1 MCGGRWPGEWGL
13 GAEAGRGSVHELE
26 LQADTSQPPAW
37 ELEMPAT
44 LDARGRSLPSCA
56 PRDTQLPGA
65 AERTRASRS
74 HVRVGH
80 AGEAIYGGWRVL
92 IAFGA
97 RCPKVSE
104 MEIRLRWAA
113 GPAWRDSFLAATQ
126 EVAPLFGPVEMLM
139 LLWGFGSWGLTPPRG
154 WTECIMLNAMAQ
166 LPRHTPHTLSSL
178 CMSLAK
184 IDCIPHP
191 QQIEAILSHSLSL
204 MPKSNPQSLANLLW
218 AVAHKDWLH
227 SAHLPL
233 PRAARP
239 HISLEGRSDPR
250 TRTTRGESG
259 LRSSS
264 SSSRHAFVG
273 GMPNADTDGDQSKER
288 VYAREIVHVYQGSAF
303 HGGNPAIVSERLDPH
318 DGRLRTA
325 WLLSFLDSSRPRLPD
340 FSPMELSSVLFCLSK
355 MRLRPGKNCFWN
367 LLPAFTR
374 TTSARG

>member
-1 MCGGRWPGEWGL
+1 
-13 GAEAGRGSVHELE
+13 
-26 LQADTSQPPAW
+26 
-37 ELEMPAT
+37 
-44 LDARGRSLPSCA
+44 
-56 PRDTQLPGA
+56 
-65 AERTRASRS
+65 
-74 HVRVGH
+74 
-80 AGEAIYGGWRVL
+80 
-92 IAFGA
+92 
-97 RCPKVSE
+97 
-104 MEIRLRWAA
+104 
-113 GPAWRDSFLAATQ
+113 
-126 EVAPLFGPVEMLM
+126 
-139 LLWGFGSWGLTPPRG
+139 
-154 WTECIMLNAMAQ
+154 
-166 LPRHTPHTLSSL
+166 
-178 CMSLAK
+178 
-184 IDCIPHP
+184 
-191 QQIEAILSHSLSL
+191 

-239 HISLEGRSDPR
+239 HLSLEGRSDPR

-288 VYAREIVHVYQGSAF
+288 VYARDIVHVYQGSAF

-355 MRLRPGKNCFWN
+355 MRLRPGKNWMDAAFAASAAN
-367 LLPAFTR
+367 MHRYPPLPLANTFLALHRMDLHQLPTVWKEAFFLHSARWMPVMSIGVLVRIAIGITGFVALVPPQQWQDAFTARAEAVGASLVQGDRRVLAHTLISLSQRNERARLRAGAAPAALRAARDLRLRRWKGDRERRVADVVAKQR
-374 TTSARG
+374 TSGFRERQARWFPQMQLTQRDGQKRGREGVEE